1 MEIYT
6 RNAQAEHTHGFQWG
20 CDQYINAGWWFGTFF
35 SIIYGIILPIDEY
48 FSEGLKPPT
57 RKCKR

>member
-1 MEIYT
+1 M
-6 RNAQAEHTHGFQWG
+6 GFPRCPLVILLVG
-20 CDQYINAGWWFGTFF
+20 GFKHLLF

-57 RKCKR
+57 RLGFPKMEVLPDHPF